1 MLVCLPP
8 PHRPPELAE
17 LAAGQLA
24 RHGLTAT
31 RPVPHF
37 ASRTRRTRRLLDGNR
52 HAAAGGPLRLLDLT
66 GMRGRAQTHAAGR
79 WLVWQQVVAA
89 TRPAQPYWT
98 FTDRHHANPG
108 RFPLAAAR
116 AQYLAQ
122 PRVAAMSVYNA
133 LPHRVCHLPLAELEA
148 FQLGP
153 AGYAWLGWLAAVPA
167 DGISTTGGGGALIAP
182 AGGRLAEQIDYL
194 QAANAHLAGLPP
206 TTNLVAMATG

>member
-1 MLVCLPP
+1 
-8 PHRPPELAE
+8 
-17 LAAGQLA
+17 
-24 RHGLTAT
+24 
-31 RPVPHF
+31 
-37 ASRTRRTRRLLDGNR
+37 
-52 HAAAGGPLRLLDLT
+52 
-66 GMRGRAQTHAAGR
+66 MRGRAQTHAAGR

-98 FTDRHHANPG
+98 FTDRHQANPG

-153 AGYAWLGWLAAVPA
+153 AGYAWLAWLAAVPA
-167 DGISTTGGGGALIAP
+167 DGISTTGGGGLIAP
-182 AGGRLAEQIDYL
+182 AGVRLAEQVDYL
-194 QAANAHLAGLPP
+194 QAANAHLARLPRPP
-206 TTNLVAMATG
+206 TWSPWPPANRRAQQALPATPDRPVRAHLDGAAWPALAFPCRADRPAVRRD